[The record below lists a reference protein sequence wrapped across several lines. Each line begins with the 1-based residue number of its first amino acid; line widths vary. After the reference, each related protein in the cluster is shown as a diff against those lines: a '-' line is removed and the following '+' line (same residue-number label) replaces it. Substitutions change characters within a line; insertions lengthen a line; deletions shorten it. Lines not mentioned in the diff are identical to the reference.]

1 MSDTSLDTSWQA
13 DHIQVQSII
22 SIFKTMQKRGE
33 AALEQLSLEQFQT
46 KLEPNSNSIAIIVA
60 HLHGNMLSRWT
71 DFLTSDGEKP
81 WRNRDLEFEEHPDA
95 LPIWQAWQQ
104 GWACVFAALE
114 PLSDTDLEKE
124 ITIRGQKHSVFE
136 AILRQVDHY
145 GGHVGQMVYLAKWLK
160 GNDWKTLSIARGQS
174 KAFKP

>member
-1 MSDTSLDTSWQA
+1 MTNTTGDRV
-13 DHIQVQSII
+13 QVQSII

-33 AALEQLSLEQFQT
+33 GALEQLSLEQFQT
-46 KLEPNSNSIAIIVA
+46 KPEPNSNSIAIIVA

-81 WRNRDLEFEEHPDA
+81 WRNRDLEFEEPST
-95 LPIWQAWQQ
+95 LEQRSVEGVMVAWEQ